1 MRDLIEKIENV
12 FKTATDYDGKPLQVT
27 VVKPAEAPKTFR
39 NVFRKHSETVL
50 IYSRKPLPDKLNLRL
65 FLALPSSLVRIVDR
79 FFFIWVGYLPK
90 GDWSYM
96 SRSRDKRIH

>member
-90 GDWSYM
+90 GDWS
-96 SRSRDKRIH
+96 